1 MGVTYI
7 EAGVDQRRKDEAVD
21 KILRMMR
28 RTHDPGVID
37 VPWGFAG
44 LYSLKTSTLFERNYK
59 HPVLVACT
67 DGVGTKLK
75 VARAAGKHDT
85 VGIDLVAMSVNDL
98 VVTGARPL
106 FFLDY
111 IAMGKVEEKVLLD
124 VVRGIV
130 AGCEQS
136 ECALLGGETA
146 EMPGLYAG
154 GDYDL
159 AGFCVGI
166 AEKSRLIDGSTVKPG
181 DDVIGLAS
189 TGLHSN
195 GYSLARKIVEGRD
208 LSEPL
213 GGSTLGALLLEPTRI
228 YARAVKAVLRR
239 YKVKKAVK
247 ALANITG
254 GGMTENIP
262 RVLPEGCA
270 VEIREGSW
278 EVPAIFPFLRGLGD
292 VSREEMY
299 RVFNMGVG
307 MVIVTAP
314 LYTAAILRTLKR
326 AGETARVVGKV
337 VRGNRDVKIV
347 VEEPGP
353 EDRQKNKEAR

>member
-1 MGVTYI
+1 MPLTYLD
-7 EAGVDQRRKDEAVD
+7 AGVDQAGKDQAVD
-21 KILRMMR
+21 RILRMMR

-37 VPWGFAG
+37 LPWGFAG

-75 VARAAGKHDT
+75 VAQAMGRHDT
-85 VGIDLVAMSVNDL
+85 VGVDLVAMSVNDL
-98 VVTGARPL
+98 IVTGARPL

-111 IAMGKVEEKVLLD
+111 IACGKADRELVLALARG
-124 VVRGIV
+124 VVD
-130 AGCEQS
+130 GCLQA

-146 EMPGLYAG
+146 EMPGVYPPG
-154 GDYDL
+154 GYDL

-166 AEKSRLIDGSTVKPG
+166 AEKSRLIDGAAVRPG
-181 DDVIGLAS
+181 DDVIALAS
-189 TGLHSN
+189 SGLHSN
-195 GYSLARKIVEGRD
+195 GYSLARKIVESRD
-208 LSEPL
+208 LAEPFEN
-213 GGSTLGALLLEPTRI
+213 STLGEALLAPTRI

-254 GGMTENIP
+254 GGMVENIP

-270 VEIREGSW
+270 VEIREGTW
-278 EVPAIFPFLRGLGD
+278 KVPALFPHLQRLGD
-292 VSREEMY
+292 VPRDEMY

-307 MVIVTAP
+307 MVIVAAP
-314 LYTAAILRTLKR
+314 LYAAQILRTLAR
-326 AGETARVVGKV
+326 GGETPSVVGKV
-337 VRGNRDVKIV
+337 VKGDRGVRFI
-347 VEEPGP
+347 GS
-353 EDRQKNKEAR
+353 